1 MNVNRRDFLKIG
13 LLTATAATFSACG
26 RPVEHGLISQYQMPE
41 YALPGM
47 SLFWASTCTELRADC
62 AVSVKTVENRAVQVI
77 GLPGHF
83 FSKGFAN
90 KEAISGLQVLYSPDR
105 LGFDGVRPKGAKVG
119 ADGNLS
125 ESLGTTA
132 GLAAQRAGENTLF
145 VVDRLCGTTGHAIVQ
160 AAVALGGKIWVAD
173 KEQSVRERRILKAV
187 TGRAELPLY
196 PLERHDFVFSVGSN
210 FLHENF
216 AKSRVSWS
224 YGQFR
229 KAPGRQRGRMIAAS
243 TRMNPTDVCADIWMP
258 VRPGTEATLVAAV
271 GTLVASKGSKGGWP
285 AWARV
290 EAAEAATKTG
300 VDANDIE
307 RLADRLLE
315 ASSPLIV
322 GGFQGDDGDATV
334 FLSHTLTKMLS
345 GDVTTFEP
353 DMLVGSGAAP
363 SGLFLTDQQAAEF
376 LNGAR
381 RCVVVHGVDLVYRFP
396 WLAESFGKAT
406 TKIVLSSLPNDTTD
420 AATILVP
427 VRTWMED
434 WGDLRV
440 ESPDGSWYGVTQPA
454 VRSQVEQA
462 SSVLGFF
469 LDFAK
474 AAGASAITEVVPRK
488 ALQGSRNSADW
499 EGLLVRGGVW
509 KQEEDSIYPYPS
521 AYPPP
526 VMPTRVTAPAGYS
539 PFSGVDALTVNAFTT
554 LAEGTVLMT
563 LPTHL
568 ADGELASR
576 PWMQELPDTMTT
588 VVWDSWIELNED
600 EAKRLGINRHDL
612 LRVTVGGSRIEGS
625 AYPSPFIHPGAIG
638 IPTGRGQK
646 RPWIRTFTDIGWEP
660 EGSNPKLLLSGT
672 PGASG
677 YFGSTAAGVKLE
689 KLDGSR
695 LLATFDQRVFNL
707 PRHILQ

>member
-13 LLTATAATFSACG
+13 LLTATAATFTACG

-62 AVSVKTVENRAVQVI
+62 AVSVKTVENRAIQVV

-83 FSKGFAN
+83 FSKGYAN
-90 KEAISGLQVLYSPDR
+90 KEAISGLQVLYNPDR
-105 LGFDGVRPKGAKVG
+105 LGADGSKPKGAKLG
-119 ADGNLS
+119 SDGNLS
-125 ESLGTTA
+125 ESIGTTA
-132 GLAAQRAGENTLF
+132 GLAAKRAKDATLF
-145 VVDRLCGTTGHAIVQ
+145 IVDRLCGTTGHAIVS
-160 AAVALGGKIWVAD
+160 AAKALNGKIWVAD
-173 KEQSVRERRILKAV
+173 KDDSVRERRILKSV
-187 TGRAELPLY
+187 VGRAELPLY
-196 PLERHDFVFSVGSN
+196 PLDKHDFVFSVGSN
-210 FLHENF
+210 FLHENY

-229 KAPGRQRGRMIAAS
+229 KAPGRLRGRMVSAS

-258 VRPGTEATLVAAV
+258 VTPGSEATLVAAV
-271 GTLVASKGSKGGWP
+271 GTLVAEKGKKSGWP
-285 AWARV
+285 AWAQV
-290 EAAEAATKTG
+290 KAADASTKTG
-300 VDANDIE
+300 VAVRDIE
-307 RLADRLLE
+307 RLADRLIE
-315 ASSPLIV
+315 ATSPLVV
-322 GGFQGDDGDATV
+322 GGFQGSDGDATV
-334 FLSHTLTKMLS
+334 FLAHTLTKMLT

-353 DMLVGSGAAP
+353 DMLVGTGSASA
-363 SGLFLTDQQAAEF
+363 GLFLNDKEAAEF
-376 LNGAR
+376 LSGNR
-381 RCVVVHGVDLVYRFP
+381 RCVVVHGVDVVYRFP
-396 WLAESFGKAT
+396 WLAESFKKAA

-420 AATILVP
+420 SATILVP

-440 ESPDGSWYGVTQPA
+440 ESPEGSWYGVTQPA
-454 VRSQVEQA
+454 VRNQVTYA

-474 AAGASAITEVVPRK
+474 AAGATGITEVSPRK
-488 ALQGSRNSADW
+488 ALQGERKSADW
-499 EGLLVRGGVW
+499 ESLLVRGGVW
-509 KQEEDSIYPYPS
+509 KQEEDGIYPYPS
-521 AYPPP
+521 SYPPP
-526 VMPTRVTAPAGYS
+526 VMATTAAPPAGYS
-539 PFSGVDALTVNAFTT
+539 AFAGLEALAVSSFAP
-554 LAEGTVLMT
+554 AVEGTVLMT

-588 VVWDSWIELNED
+588 VVWDSWIEINED
-600 EAKRLGINRHDL
+600 EAKKAGIERHDL
-612 LRVTVGGSRIEGS
+612 VRVTVGDKRIDGS

-638 IPTGRGQK
+638 IPTGRGQT

-672 PGASG
+672 PGQSG